1 MLGSD
6 LDSLFS
12 LEQVYLTSLSFSFL
26 LYTAGRIKSD
36 GAENKTQSNKNL
48 RTGHS
53 ASKLSDYHPDHSYS
67 ECYTASNTALSN
79 YYCLF
84 LSTKVLYFVDITIF
98 CNQLQLSLHLIP
110 SFLWQS
116 PVWRGYSHQKEN
128 MDDALHS
135 PVPKIPQQ
143 CAWQRNLG
151 PRVDPPPGNFWPLPF
166 TIFHHCP
173 ECQPS
178 GQFQAF
184 WVDTVQPPSKM
195 RLRALAS
202 AWLLLSDGSSVP
214 QAQGQPPLSGPPS
227 SHAILLN
234 YPLVTTNGCSFLWS
248 PQRTSASLGVPS
260 LASLLTPQSMCLSS
274 IPPLSTNPEN
284 VPWICFHSDTHN
296 STDHPLW
303 P

>member
-36 GAENKTQSNKNL
+36 GVENKTQSNKNL

-79 YYCLF
+79 YYCLL

-98 CNQLQLSLHLIP
+98 CHQLQLLLHLVP
-110 SFLWQS
+110 SFLCQS

-135 PVPKIPQQ
+135 PVPKILQQ

-151 PRVDPPPGNFWPLPF
+151 PRVHPPPGNFWRLPF

-178 GQFQAF
+178 GQFPLREP
-184 WVDTVQPPSKM
+184 QPCK
-195 RLRALAS
+195 ALNFS
-202 AWLLLSDGSSVP
+202 
-214 QAQGQPPLSGPPS
+214 
-227 SHAILLN
+227 
-234 YPLVTTNGCSFLWS
+234 
-248 PQRTSASLGVPS
+248 TSQLIPS
-260 LASLLTPQSMCLSS
+260 LPT
-274 IPPLSTNPEN
+274 IPSVTGQCHILDKLPATS
-284 VPWICFHSDTHN
+284 WICSRSSF
-296 STDHPLW
+296 
-303 P
+303 

>member
-151 PRVDPPPGNFWPLPF
+151 PRVHPPPVTSDLCPSPSF
-166 TIFHHCP
+166 T
-173 ECQPS
+173 
-178 GQFQAF
+178 
-184 WVDTVQPPSKM
+184 TVQN
-195 RLRALAS
+195 AS
-202 AWLLLSDGSSVP
+202 
-214 QAQGQPPLSGPPS
+214 
-227 SHAILLN
+227 
-234 YPLVTTNGCSFLWS
+234 PLVSFKPFEWTLCSL
-248 PQRTSASLGVPS
+248 PQR
-260 LASLLTPQSMCLSS
+260 
-274 IPPLSTNPEN
+274 
-284 VPWICFHSDTHN
+284 WD
-296 STDHPLW
+296 
-303 P
+303 